1 MTTVSRLELL
11 MRKPFIIDG
20 WRIDSSGKGSRTMF
34 DLFETESS
42 DHFAERLQLPFK
54 DTFLLSRALT
64 HRSYLNENKDA
75 IEDNER
81 LEFLGDAVLDF
92 IVAEWL
98 YHQYPEKPEGDLTRL
113 RAALVYTDQLA
124 SFAKQI
130 NLGQA
135 LRLGRGEVQ
144 AGGRG
149 RPTLLCDAFEALVG
163 ALYLQGGIDAVKHFM
178 VPLLQDVVDEIFKN
192 HMDEDTKSRLQEW
205 SQGNGFLSP
214 KYVLVSEE
222 GPDHEKKFE
231 MEVRIGNKAYG
242 RGIGSS
248 KQSAEKAA
256 AREALINIGV
266 LERK

>member
-1 MTTVSRLELL
+1 
-11 MRKPFIIDG
+11 MRKLFIVDG
-20 WRIDSSGKGSRTMF
+20 WRIDSSGEDSRTMLDSF
-34 DLFETESS
+34 FTEPPDLFS
-42 DHFAERLQLPFK
+42 ERLSLPFE

-124 SFAKQI
+124 SFARQI
-130 NLGQA
+130 SLGQA
-135 LRLGRGEVQ
+135 LRLGRGEIQ
-144 AGGRG
+144 AGGRE

-163 ALYLQGGIDAVKHFM
+163 ALYLQGGIGTVKEFM
-178 VPLLQDVVDEIFKN
+178 VPLLSSVVDEIFKN

-205 SQGNGFLSP
+205 SQGNGFPSP
-214 KYVLVSEE
+214 KYVLIAEE
-222 GPDHEKKFE
+222 GPDHNKTFE
-231 MEVRIGNKAYG
+231 MEVRIGNNPYG

-266 LERK
+266 LEQN